1 MKPFNSPAFR
11 FGILAICAA
20 LLFSS
25 CKKDRWIDDEEAA
38 AEVESALAGNN
49 GGLAH
54 ELDLKMTYVVNDLPA
69 LNCGQTASI
78 TRTFVKTTG
87 SRTGEF
93 TYTWLITK
101 QCSAMDTSLVW
112 DSQFNGVYDAPRS
125 SGSTM
130 GVREWIATNVGADH
144 ELVTLNGTAQR
155 SGSHELKIGRN
166 RIYNTAV
173 STTYTNLIVDKATR
187 RIIAGTAVS
196 QINIAGSNGG
206 SYDFTANITFNND
219 GTATFEI
226 NGQVYEVELYN

>member
-1 MKPFNSPAFR
+1 MKSFSLTTFR
-11 FGILAICAA
+11 FGVLTVCAA
-20 LLFSS
+20 LLLSS
-25 CKKDRWIDDEEAA
+25 CQKDRWIDEEEAA

-54 ELDLKMTYVVNDLPA
+54 EVDLKMAYVVNDLPG

-93 TYTWLITK
+93 TYTWLISK
-101 QCSAMDTSLVW
+101 QCTAMDTTLAW

-130 GVREWIATNVGADH
+130 GTRAWTATNVGADH

-155 SGSHELKIGRN
+155 SGSHELKTGRN
-166 RIYNTAV
+166 RVYNTAV

-196 QINIAGSNGG
+196 QINISGSNGG

-226 NGQVYEVELYN
+226 NGQAYEVELYN

>member
-1 MKPFNSPAFR
+1 MMNSNFLTLR
-11 FGILAICAA
+11 FGVLAVCGA
-20 LLFSS
+20 LMLTS
-25 CKKDRWIDDEEAA
+25 CQKDRWIDEEEAA

-54 ELDLKMTYVVNDLPA
+54 EADLKMAYVVNDAPG

-101 QCSAMDTSLVW
+101 QCTGIDTSLVW
-112 DSQFNGVYDAPRS
+112 NSQFNGVYDAPRS

-130 GVREWIATNVGADH
+130 GTREWTATNVGADH

-155 SGSHELKIGRN
+155 SGSHELKVGRN

-173 STTYTNLIVDKATR
+173 STTYTDLIVDKATR

-206 SYDFTANITFNND
+206 SYDFTANITFNNN

-226 NGQVYEVELYN
+226 NGQFYEVELYG